1 MKRPSEYTFAAVFEK
16 EADGRY
22 SVSFPQLEGCFTEG
36 DTFEDARR
44 MAVDAMSLHLYG
56 MEQDGE
62 TIPKANLELHVHYRS
77 MWSYFWIPFY
87 TVTTDGT
94 LYEV

>member
-44 MAVDAMSLHLYG
+44 MAVDAMSLHCTAWNRTG
-56 MEQDGE
+56 KPSRKP
-62 TIPKANLELHVHYRS
+62 I
-77 MWSYFWIPFY
+77 WSFKRREALLCRLRR
-87 TVTTDGT
+87 G
-94 LYEV
+94 

>member
-56 MEQDGE
+56 THHARRGRHRPAPR
-62 TIPKANLELHVHYRS
+62 PKAASL
-77 MWSYFWIPFY
+77 
-87 TVTTDGT
+87 
-94 LYEV
+94 